1 MARGS
6 GGRGAQTGGDR
17 RQGDLF
23 EGFYPLPA
31 VREPQP
37 GSLDLGDTV
46 ARTLSEAIKGAP
58 ASRAAIAS
66 RMSELTG
73 TRISTH
79 MLDAWTSTAHHRHRF
94 PAAWVPAFE
103 LATASRGCLS
113 VLADARG
120 ALVLYGAEAIDAQ
133 LGQIRRARR
142 ELYQREQLLLTMGV
156 RP

>member
-1 MARGS
+1 MARGT
-6 GGRGAQTGGDR
+6 GGRGSRTGGDR

-23 EGFYPLPA
+23 SDFYPLPA
-31 VREPQP
+31 CREPSP
-37 GSLDLGDTV
+37 GTLDLGDTM
-46 ARTLSEAIKGAP
+46 AETLSAAIKSAP

-66 RMSELTG
+66 RMAELTG

-94 PAAWVPAFE
+94 PAAWLPAFE
-103 LATASRGCLS
+103 LATGSRDCLS

-120 ALVLYGAEAIDAQ
+120 AIVLYGAEAIDAQ

-142 ELYQREQLLLTMGV
+142 ELYQREQLLLTIGA